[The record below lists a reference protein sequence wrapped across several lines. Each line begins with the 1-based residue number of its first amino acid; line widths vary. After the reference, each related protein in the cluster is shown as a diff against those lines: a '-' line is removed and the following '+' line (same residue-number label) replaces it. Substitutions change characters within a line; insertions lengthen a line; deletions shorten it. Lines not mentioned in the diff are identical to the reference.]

1 MADNSITG
9 SLTPGLIQ
17 KNWWLIAVRGVLA
30 VLFGILAIASPYII
44 IFSLITF
51 FAFFAILSGFFI
63 ITLALLGETENRW
76 LRLFEGLIFIAA
88 GIVVL
93 LNPVTAV
100 GGIMIFIA
108 AWAILSGVTQIM
120 GAIRLRRVIAN
131 EWLMILNGVISIIFG
146 IILAGNLIQGA
157 GVMLMVIGVF
167 AILSGL
173 FSLLLAFRIRSFK
186 MNNTII

>member
-1 MADNSITG
+1 MLET
-9 SLTPGLIQ
+9 LQ

-30 VLFGILAIASPYII
+30 IVFGVLALASPYIV

-63 ITLALLGETENRW
+63 LTLAFLGETDNKG
-76 LRLFEGLIFIAA
+76 LRIIEGLIFLGA

-93 LNPVTAV
+93 LNPVSAL

-108 AWAILSGVTQIM
+108 AWAILSGLVHIV
-120 GAIRLRRVIAN
+120 GAIRMRKVISN

-146 IILAGNLIQGA
+146 ILLAGNLIQGA
-157 GVMLMVIGVF
+157 GVMLMVFGAF
-167 AILSGL
+167 AILSGI
-173 FSLLLAFRIRSFK
+173 FSIMLSFRIKTYKS
-186 MNNTII
+186 N

>member
-1 MADNSITG
+1 MLET
-9 SLTPGLIQ
+9 LQ

-30 VLFGILAIASPYII
+30 IVFGVLALASPYIV

-63 ITLALLGETENRW
+63 LTLAFLGETDNKG
-76 LRLFEGLIFIAA
+76 LRIIEGLIFLGA

-93 LNPVTAV
+93 LNPVSAL

-108 AWAILSGVTQIM
+108 AWAILSGLVHIV
-120 GAIRLRRVIAN
+120 GAIKMRKVITN

-146 IILAGNLIQGA
+146 ILLAGNLIQGA
-157 GVMLMVIGVF
+157 GVMLMVFGAF
-167 AILSGL
+167 AILSGI
-173 FSLLLAFRIRSFK
+173 FSIMLAFRIK
-186 MNNTII
+186 TYKLN

>member
-1 MADNSITG
+1 MLET
-9 SLTPGLIQ
+9 LQ

-30 VLFGILAIASPYII
+30 IVFGILALASPYIV

-63 ITLALLGETENRW
+63 LTLAFLGETDNKG
-76 LRLFEGLIFIAA
+76 LRIIEGLIFLGA

-93 LNPVTAV
+93 LNPVSAL

-108 AWAILSGVTQIM
+108 AWAILSGLIHIF
-120 GAIRLRRVIAN
+120 GAIRMRKVITN

-146 IILAGNLIQGA
+146 ILLAGNLIQGA
-157 GVMLMVIGVF
+157 GVMLMVFGAF
-167 AILSGL
+167 AILSGI
-173 FSLLLAFRIRSFK
+173 FSIMLAFRIRTYK
-186 MNNTII
+186 LN

>member
-1 MADNSITG
+1 MTM
-9 SLTPGLIQ
+9 LETLQ

-30 VLFGILAIASPYII
+30 IVFGVLALASPYIV

-63 ITLALLGETENRW
+63 LTLAFLGETDNKG
-76 LRLFEGLIFIAA
+76 LRIIEGLIFLGA

-93 LNPVTAV
+93 LNPVSAL

-108 AWAILSGVTQIM
+108 AWAILSGLVHIV
-120 GAIRLRRVIAN
+120 GAIKMRKVITN

-146 IILAGNLIQGA
+146 ILLAGNLIQGA
-157 GVMLMVIGVF
+157 GVMLMVFGAF
-167 AILSGL
+167 AILSGI
-173 FSLLLAFRIRSFK
+173 FSIMLAFRIK
-186 MNNTII
+186 TYKLN

>member
-1 MADNSITG
+1 MLET
-9 SLTPGLIQ
+9 LQ

-30 VLFGILAIASPYII
+30 IVFGILALASPYIV

-63 ITLALLGETENRW
+63 LTLAFLGETDNKG
-76 LRLFEGLIFIAA
+76 LRIIEGLIFLGA

-93 LNPVTAV
+93 LNPVSAL

-108 AWAILSGVTQIM
+108 AWAILSGLVHIV
-120 GAIRLRRVIAN
+120 GAIKMRKVITN

-146 IILAGNLIQGA
+146 ILLAGNLIQGA
-157 GVMLMVIGVF
+157 GVMLMVFGAF
-167 AILSGL
+167 AILSGI
-173 FSLLLAFRIRSFK
+173 FSIMLSFRIKTYKS
-186 MNNTII
+186 N

>member
-1 MADNSITG
+1 MLET
-9 SLTPGLIQ
+9 LQ

-30 VLFGILAIASPYII
+30 IVFGILALASPYIV

-63 ITLALLGETENRW
+63 LTLAFLGETDNKG
-76 LRLFEGLIFIAA
+76 LRIIEGLIFLGA

-93 LNPVTAV
+93 LNPVSAL

-108 AWAILSGVTQIM
+108 AWAILSGLIHIV
-120 GAIRLRRVIAN
+120 GAIKMRKVITN

-146 IILAGNLIQGA
+146 ILLAGNLIQGA
-157 GVMLMVIGVF
+157 GVMLMVFGAF
-167 AILSGL
+167 AILSGI
-173 FSLLLAFRIRSFK
+173 FSIMLAFRIK
-186 MNNTII
+186 TYKLN

>member
-1 MADNSITG
+1 MLET
-9 SLTPGLIQ
+9 LQ

-30 VLFGILAIASPYII
+30 IVFGVLALASPYIV

-63 ITLALLGETENRW
+63 LTLAFLGETDNKG
-76 LRLFEGLIFIAA
+76 LRIIEGLIFLGA

-93 LNPVTAV
+93 LNPVSAL

-108 AWAILSGVTQIM
+108 AWAILSGLVHIA
-120 GAIRLRRVIAN
+120 GAIKMRKVITN

-146 IILAGNLIQGA
+146 ILLAGNLIQGA
-157 GVMLMVIGVF
+157 GVMLMVFGAF
-167 AILSGL
+167 AILSGI
-173 FSLLLAFRIRSFK
+173 FSIMLAFRIK
-186 MNNTII
+186 TYKLN